1 MVPKSL
7 ERASGCLL
15 PGELLAARRIIS
27 TVDRSLEQR
36 VGCMLIGVS
45 LLAVA
50 FVGLLA
56 FYISETGALPFTFVD
71 GPRGIPPWAPLII
84 LVAITFGA
92 VLVPIVLAKF
102 HRAEPTFRDQIAAN
116 DRNSFF
122 LTIALVGGAAT
133 TAYVLFTVISLRTSI
148 GLLAVLLVTI
158 AGIVGGVVAFARGD
172 AIVLS
177 TSSARPLPDGEQ
189 PELRDIVHELALGA
203 NLPPPRLYLI
213 DDTAP
218 NALATGRDPE
228 HAAIA
233 VTTGLLTT
241 LTREELQGVMAHELA
256 HIRNRDT
263 RYDQFVAVIAGTTA
277 LVADAFFKVVTFP
290 YWVGRAIT
298 RGAGDALASGEVPDG
313 GDSGSSRRVRGNG
326 SSGSWSLPNLDIGK
340 GARPGGAILVIVAVV
355 LFVIMVI
362 AVAWV
367 VRTLAPLFSRIVQA
381 AVDREREYL
390 ADASAVE
397 IGRNPKALETA
408 LLHVAS
414 TKEVLEVANRA
425 TSPLYFVDPIR
436 AWEERASTIFS
447 THPPTLERINRLREL
462 QGEQPLTRGAVPGLE
477 EEATE

>member
-1 MVPKSL
+1 M
-7 ERASGCLL
+7 
-15 PGELLAARRIIS
+15 
-27 TVDRSLEQR
+27 
-36 VGCMLIGVS
+36 
-45 LLAVA
+45 
-50 FVGLLA
+50 
-56 FYISETGALPFTFVD
+56 
-71 GPRGIPPWAPLII
+71 
-84 LVAITFGA
+84 ITFGA

-102 HRAEPTFRDQIAAN
+102 HRAEPTFRDQISAN

-122 LTIALVGGAAT
+122 LTIAIVGGAAT

-148 GLLAVLLVTI
+148 GLLAVLLVTA
-158 AGIVGGVVAFARGD
+158 AGIVGAVVAYARGD
-172 AIVLS
+172 SIVLS
-177 TSSARPLPDGEQ
+177 SSSARPLADGEQ
-189 PELRDIVHELALGA
+189 PELRDIVRELAIGA
-203 NLPPPRLYLI
+203 NLPPPRLFLI

-228 HAAIA
+228 HSAIA

-263 RYDQFVAVIAGTTA
+263 RYDMFVAVIAGTTA

-290 YWVGRAIT
+290 YWVGRAVA
-298 RGAGDALASGEVPDG
+298 RGVGEVIADG
-313 GDSGSSRRVRGNG
+313 GPPSMGSSSSGRRVRGRG

-340 GARPGGAILVIVAVV
+340 GDNAGGAILVIVAVV

-367 VRTLAPLFSRIVQA
+367 VRTLAPVFSRIVQA
-381 AVDREREYL
+381 SVNREREYL

-397 IGRNPKALETA
+397 IGRNPRALEMA

-425 TSPLYFVDPIR
+425 TSPLYFVNPIR

-447 THPPTLERINRLREL
+447 THPPTLDRINRLREL
-462 QGEQPLTRGAVPGLE
+462 QGTAPLTRDAVPALE
-477 EEATE
+477 EEATDEPETPRYD